1 MTNIFFN
8 IFVKIL
14 KTHFQ
19 PLNLLILKEKEQK
32 LYEFLSDYVTDE
44 RKKRFEEVLR
54 FRTRHIAIVLEDIYQ
69 SHNASA
75 VLRSCDLT
83 GVQDIHIIE
92 NKWVYDI
99 NPDIVVG
106 STKWLDLHKYNVN
119 EFNTP
124 EAFDLLHSKGYKIVA
139 TCPHQNDY
147 TPDTLPLDQP
157 IAVVFDT
164 EKTGLTDYALEHSD
178 MYVQIPM
185 HGFTESF
192 NISVSAALLMYTLT
206 QRLHKSDINWQL
218 TEEEK
223 QEIRL
228 DWTRKSLN
236 RVRMF
241 ENKFYELYPEYK

>member
-1 MTNIFFN
+1 MNA
-8 IFVKIL
+8 
-14 KTHFQ
+14 
-19 PLNLLILKEKEQK
+19 KEQK
-32 LYEFLSDYVTDE
+32 LYEFLSDFITEE
-44 RKKRFEEVLR
+44 RKQRFEQVLNY
-54 FRTRHIAIVLEDIYQ
+54 RTRHLTIVLEDIYQ

-83 GVQDIHIIE
+83 GVQDVHIIE

-106 STKWLDLHKYNVN
+106 SSKWLDLHKYNVN

-124 EAFDLLHSKGYKIVA
+124 ETFDYLHSKGYKIVA
-139 TCPHQNDY
+139 TCPHQDDY
-147 TPDTLPLDQP
+147 TLDTLPLDQP
-157 IAVVFDT
+157 IAVVFGT

-206 QRLHKSDINWQL
+206 QRLHKSNINWHL
-218 TEEEK
+218 TEEERNAL
-223 QEIRL
+223 RL
-228 DWTRKSLN
+228 VWTRRTLN
-236 RVRMF
+236 RIRQYDRKFF
-241 ENKFYELYPEYK
+241 ELHPEFA